1 MSSTLNGDFLQFI
14 TPYYIRSSCESE
26 VPVPMTRVSVLICR
40 HIRIIINLSA
50 KLVKRKQTT
59 KCYDSFFIPIIK
71 IISFYAVKMHKMK
84 TNEAIHLV
92 TECPVHLITECPIHL
107 VTECPVHL
115 ITECPIHLIT
125 ECPIHLV
132 TEYPVLM
139 TLGCP
144 VLMTLGYPV
153 LMT

>member
-1 MSSTLNGDFLQFI
+1 MI
-14 TPYYIRSSCESE
+14 SCNLLHLIIFVHLANQRYLSLW
-26 VPVPMTRVSVLICR
+26 TRLCVFICR

-59 KCYDSFFIPIIK
+59 KCYHSFFIPIIK

-92 TECPVHLITECPIHL
+92 TEYPIHL

-115 ITECPIHLIT
+115 VTECPV
-125 ECPIHLV
+125 HLV
-132 TEYPVLM
+132 TECPVLM
-139 TLGCP
+139 TLGYPILMTLGYP

>member
-26 VPVPMTRVSVLICR
+26 VPVPMTRLSVLICR

-59 KCYDSFFIPIIK
+59 KCYHSFFYTYNQNNQ
-71 IISFYAVKMHKMK
+71 FYAVKMHKMK

-92 TECPVHLITECPIHL
+92 TEYPIHL

-115 ITECPIHLIT
+115 VTECPV
-125 ECPIHLV
+125 HLV
-132 TEYPVLM
+132 TE
-139 TLGCP
+139 CP

-153 LMT
+153 LMTLGYPVLMT

>member
-1 MSSTLNGDFLQFI
+1 MI
-14 TPYYIRSSCESE
+14 SCNLLHLIIFVHLANQRYLSLW
-26 VPVPMTRVSVLICR
+26 TRLCVFICR

-59 KCYDSFFIPIIK
+59 KCYHSFFYTYNQNNQ
-71 IISFYAVKMHKMK
+71 FYAVKMHKMK

-92 TECPVHLITECPIHL
+92 TEY
-107 VTECPVHL
+107 
-115 ITECPIHLIT
+115 PIHLIT
-125 ECPIHLV
+125 ECPILI
-132 TEYPVLM
+132 TLGYPILM
-139 TLGCP
+139 TLGYP

>member
-1 MSSTLNGDFLQFI
+1 MQFI
-14 TPYYIRSSCESE
+14 IPYYIRSSCESE
-26 VPVPMTRVSVLICR
+26 VPVPMTRLSVLICR

-59 KCYDSFFIPIIK
+59 KCYHSFFYTYNQNNQ
-71 IISFYAVKMHKMK
+71 FYAVKMHKMK

-92 TECPVHLITECPIHL
+92 TEYPIHLVTEYPIHL

-115 ITECPIHLIT
+115 VTEC
-125 ECPIHLV
+125 
-132 TEYPVLM
+132 PVLM
-139 TLGCP
+139 TLEYP

>member
-1 MSSTLNGDFLQFI
+1 MQFI
-14 TPYYIRSSCESE
+14 IPYYIRSSCESE

-59 KCYDSFFIPIIK
+59 KCYDSFFYTYNQNNQ
-71 IISFYAVKMHKMK
+71 FYAVKMHKMK

-92 TECPVHLITECPIHL
+92 TECPIHLVTEYPIHL

-115 ITECPIHLIT
+115 VTEC
-125 ECPIHLV
+125 
-132 TEYPVLM
+132 PVLM
-139 TLGCP
+139 TLGYP
-144 VLMTLGYPV
+144 ILMTLGYPV
-153 LMT
+153 LMTLG

>member
-59 KCYDSFFIPIIK
+59 KCYHSFFYTYNQNNQ
-71 IISFYAVKMHKMK
+71 FYAVKIHKMK

-92 TECPVHLITECPIHL
+92 TEYPIHL

-115 ITECPIHLIT
+115 
-125 ECPIHLV
+125 V
-132 TEYPVLM
+132 TE
-139 TLGCP
+139 CP

-153 LMT
+153 LITLGYPVLMILG

>member
-1 MSSTLNGDFLQFI
+1 MQFI
-14 TPYYIRSSCESE
+14 IPYYIRSSCESE

-59 KCYDSFFIPIIK
+59 KCYHSFFYTYNQNNQ
-71 IISFYAVKMHKMK
+71 FYAVKMHKMK

-92 TECPVHLITECPIHL
+92 TECPIHL
-107 VTECPVHL
+107 V
-115 ITECPIHLIT
+115 T

-153 LMT
+153 LMTLG

>member
-1 MSSTLNGDFLQFI
+1 MQFI

-59 KCYDSFFIPIIK
+59 KCYHSFFYTYNQNNQ
-71 IISFYAVKMHKMK
+71 FYAVKMHKMK

-92 TECPVHLITECPIHL
+92 TECPIHLITEYPI
-107 VTECPVHL
+107 HL

-125 ECPIHLV
+125 ECPILI
-132 TEYPVLM
+132 TLGYPILM
-139 TLGCP
+139 TLGYP

>member
-26 VPVPMTRVSVLICR
+26 VPLPMTRLSVLICR

-59 KCYDSFFIPIIK
+59 KCYHSFFYTYNQNNQ
-71 IISFYAVKMHKMK
+71 FYAVKMHKMK

-92 TECPVHLITECPIHL
+92 TECPIHLVTEYPIHL

-115 ITECPIHLIT
+115 VTECPV
-125 ECPIHLV
+125 HLV
-132 TEYPVLM
+132 TECPVLM
-139 TLGCP
+139 TLGYP
-144 VLMTLGYPV
+144 ILMTLGYPV
-153 LMT
+153 LMTLG

>member
-1 MSSTLNGDFLQFI
+1 MQFI
-14 TPYYIRSSCESE
+14 IPYYIRSSCESE

-59 KCYDSFFIPIIK
+59 KCYHSFFYTYNQNNQ
-71 IISFYAVKMHKMK
+71 FYAVKMHKMK

-92 TECPVHLITECPIHL
+92 TEYPIHLVTECPIHL

-115 ITECPIHLIT
+115 VTECPIHLIT
-125 ECPIHLV
+125 ECPILI
-132 TEYPVLM
+132 
-139 TLGCP
+139 
-144 VLMTLGYPV
+144 TLGYPV
-153 LMT
+153 LMTLG

>member
-1 MSSTLNGDFLQFI
+1 M
-14 TPYYIRSSCESE
+14 PRE
-26 VPVPMTRVSVLICR
+26 VPLPMTRLSVLICR

-59 KCYDSFFIPIIK
+59 KCYHSFFYTYNQNNQ
-71 IISFYAVKMHKMK
+71 FYAVKMHKMK

-92 TECPVHLITECPIHL
+92 TEYPIHL
-107 VTECPVHL
+107 VTECPIHL

-125 ECPIHLV
+125 ECPILI
-132 TEYPVLM
+132 TLGYPILM
-139 TLGCP
+139 TLGYP

>member
-1 MSSTLNGDFLQFI
+1 MI
-14 TPYYIRSSCESE
+14 SCNLLHLIIFVHLANQRYLSLW
-26 VPVPMTRVSVLICR
+26 TRLCVFICR

-92 TECPVHLITECPIHL
+92 TEYPIHLVTEYPIHLVTECPIHL

-115 ITECPIHLIT
+115 VT

-139 TLGCP
+139 TLGYP

-153 LMT
+153 LMTLG

>member
-1 MSSTLNGDFLQFI
+1 MT
-14 TPYYIRSSCESE
+14 RE
-26 VPVPMTRVSVLICR
+26 VPLPMTRLSVLICR

-59 KCYDSFFIPIIK
+59 KCYHSFFYTYNQNNQ
-71 IISFYAVKMHKMK
+71 FYAVKMHKMK

-92 TECPVHLITECPIHL
+92 TEYPIHLITEY
-107 VTECPVHL
+107 
-115 ITECPIHLIT
+115 PIHLIT
-125 ECPIHLV
+125 ECP
-132 TEYPVLM
+132 VLM
-139 TLGCP
+139 TLGYPILMTLGYP